1 MQFVGKKNKCRKQ
14 ISVNSVHSVREKYN
28 SVRKKIP
35 YFPYTSSIPHHR
47 RTIPSSN
54 LQARKPPTFS
64 LFQAYQSPQNI
75 QCEKSHQHK
84 NTPIQIILYF
94 SQNYPYKSEKHQN
107 SINKTMP
114 KTTFLSRKHK
124 PHFKLSTYYFIVY

>member
-1 MQFVGKKNKCRKQ
+1 MQFVCDKKNIFVLICAICGQKNKCRKQ
-14 ISVNSVHSVREKYN
+14 ISVNSVHSVREKHN
-28 SVRKKIP
+28 LVRKKSVRNKIP

-47 RTIPSSN
+47 ITIPSSN

-94 SQNYPYKSEKHQN
+94 SQNYPYESEK
-107 SINKTMP
+107 TP
-114 KTTFLSRKHK
+114 KQH
-124 PHFKLSTYYFIVY
+124 